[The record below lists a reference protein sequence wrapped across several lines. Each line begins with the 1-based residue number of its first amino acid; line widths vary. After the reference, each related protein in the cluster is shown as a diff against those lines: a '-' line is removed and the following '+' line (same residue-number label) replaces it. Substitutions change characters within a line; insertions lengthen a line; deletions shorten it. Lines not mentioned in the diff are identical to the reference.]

1 MERDQEIRYTE
12 IEKTDAYIYDKV
24 EMKVRVEEIYEVVI
38 KDLDGIS
45 FIKRAVA
52 PYIKDFSGHANY
64 KRWNQQFDLSNWHF
78 SWLLTEKSRWAELFC
93 AATARSFICWRAE
106 RIWGFSGISVW
117 IPHIN
122 AEVSEENCLI
132 W

>member
-1 MERDQEIRYTE
+1 MERNQEIRYTE

-52 PYIKDFSGHANY
+52 PYIKAVSYTHLDVY
-64 KRWNQQFDLSNWHF
+64 KRQAIRRFREADGKYL
-78 SWLLTEKSRWAELFC
+78 
-93 AATARSFICWRAE
+93 
-106 RIWGFSGISVW
+106 
-117 IPHIN
+117 P
-122 AEVSEENCLI
+122 
-132 W
+132 